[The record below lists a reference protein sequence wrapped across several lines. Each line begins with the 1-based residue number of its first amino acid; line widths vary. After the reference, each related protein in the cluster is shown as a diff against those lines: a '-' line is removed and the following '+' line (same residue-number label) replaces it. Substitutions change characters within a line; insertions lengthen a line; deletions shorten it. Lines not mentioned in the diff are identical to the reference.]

1 VRQKDARSAG
11 DGSSTPGAIERRY
24 GALVIVGFRDA
35 RLAKVAIV
43 RCDCGKIVERSAE
56 ALVGGEMLNCGN
68 CRATPATPTAPAADF
83 AADLANLESL
93 GARRRHRGAA

>member
-1 VRQKDARSAG
+1 MSAPE
-11 DGSSTPGAIERRY
+11 SSPADPAAIERRY

-35 RLAKVAIV
+35 RLAKVAIC
-43 RCDCGKIVERSAE
+43 RCACGNVVERSVE
-56 ALVGGEMLNCGN
+56 ALTAGDISSCGN
-68 CRATPATPTAPAADF
+68 CRTTAAEPAEPAADF